1 LGVGD
6 DVQDRNDNRH
16 LCIKIIEP
24 IFADMPAVELDAKMS
39 ALQRVRLAGKYTKAR
54 SNKARS
60 NPVVKIVKPG
70 QNFENPSDASY
81 KNVNIIIYVI
91 YYIEENQK
99 GVILT
104 VEVFLFSIKFLN
116 HSDLE

>member
-1 LGVGD
+1 
-6 DVQDRNDNRH
+6 
-16 LCIKIIEP
+16 
-24 IFADMPAVELDAKMS
+24 M
-39 ALQRVRLAGKYTKAR
+39 ALPVPRRKYTKAR

-60 NPVVKIVKPG
+60 NRVVKIVKPG
-70 QNFENPSDASY
+70 RNFENPSDASY
-81 KNVNIIIYVI
+81 KNVNIVNYVI
-91 YYIEENQK
+91 YYIEKHQK

>member
-1 LGVGD
+1 MIG
-6 DVQDRNDNRH
+6 
-16 LCIKIIEP
+16 
-24 IFADMPAVELDAKMS
+24 F
-39 ALQRVRLAGKYTKAR
+39 RVRRLQGARVILLQGDRVAGLQ
-54 SNKARS
+54 
-60 NPVVKIVKPG
+60 G
-70 QNFENPSDASY
+70 DNFENPSDASY

-91 YYIEENQK
+91 YYIETNQK

>member
-1 LGVGD
+1 MQASCHCQIWQVPRLLLEVPGQSPILGRG
-6 DVQDRNDNRH
+6 QES
-16 LCIKIIEP
+16 LWLTSE
-24 IFADMPAVELDAKMS
+24 
-39 ALQRVRLAGKYTKAR
+39 GKYTKAR

-60 NPVVKIVKPG
+60 NRVVKIVKPG
-70 QNFENPSDASY
+70 RNFENPSDASY
-81 KNVNIIIYVI
+81 KNVNIVNYVI
-91 YYIEENQK
+91 YYIEKHQK